1 MNKLT
6 WDNPVLMGP
15 AMAERMGIKTED
27 LVELELN
34 GKKVTA
40 PGLDPGRPS
49 R

>member
-1 MNKLT
+1 MTKLT

-27 LVELELN
+27 LVEVELQWQE
-34 GKKVTA
+34 GHR

>member
-15 AMAERMGIKTED
+15 AMAERMGIETED
-27 LVELELN
+27 LVELEL
-34 GKKVTA
+34 TA
-40 PGLDPGRPS
+40 R